1 MHDLRVL
8 FARIVDSSMKLV
20 VSIDASLKVKELS
33 WEEFKSLRG
42 SEVINLSI
50 FHFIDRN
57 LKTLRDFENTEIP
70 LERLWVGMLQR
81 LSDNLLY
88 EEIGREVE
96 DEESYD
102 NIMRPAAM
110 KELWR
115 RLCYAPYEHEFPGG
129 LA

>member
-1 MHDLRVL
+1 
-8 FARIVDSSMKLV
+8 
-20 VSIDASLKVKELS
+20 
-33 WEEFKSLRG
+33 
-42 SEVINLSI
+42 
-50 FHFIDRN
+50 
-57 LKTLRDFENTEIP
+57 
-70 LERLWVGMLQR
+70 MLQR
-81 LSDNLLY
+81 LSDKLLY

-115 RLCYAPYEHEFPGG
+115 RLYYAPHEHEFPGG